1 MYFLSVTCNLQRS
14 NPHFEESLR
23 VLDQNHM
30 MNFKYSP
37 AKEIPFCFQV
47 EITLCVNEG
56 LDSNSSSEDEVEY
69 SVACFLTGRRSY
81 PKVQEQNGQ

>member
-1 MYFLSVTCNLQRS
+1 MYFLSVTRNLQRS

-37 AKEIPFCFQV
+37 AKEIPLCFQV
-47 EITLCVNEG
+47 KITLCVNEG

-69 SVACFLTGRRSY
+69 SVACFLTGRHSY